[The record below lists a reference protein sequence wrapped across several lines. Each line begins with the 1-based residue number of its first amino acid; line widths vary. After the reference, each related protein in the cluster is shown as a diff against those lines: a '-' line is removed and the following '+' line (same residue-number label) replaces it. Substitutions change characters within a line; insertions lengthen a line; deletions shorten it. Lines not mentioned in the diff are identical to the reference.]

1 MPELADPVLV
11 AIPFFVLFTAAE
23 MIHAHRSGGARFE
36 VRDTATSLLMGV
48 GNVAS
53 GLLFGGIVGA
63 WFAWLAPH
71 GLIDVPWAWWAWIL
85 CFVLDDFVYYWSH
98 RFAHRVRWFWADHV
112 VHHSS
117 QHYNLTTA
125 LRQPWTGLFTLKF
138 VLIGSWQVLLG
149 FPPAM
154 IAFCS
159 GLNLVYQFWIHT
171 ESIGRLPAWFEAVM
185 NTPSHH
191 RVHHGTNPRYLD
203 RNYAGVFIV
212 WDRLFGTFEAEQ
224 ADEPVRY
231 GIVRNLATFNPL
243 QVATHEW
250 RSIFRDVSSARSPRE
265 LWGYVA
271 GRPGWSPDG
280 SRDTSETLRARWQA
294 ARCGGPAAG
303 AAAAGEVG
311 RQGRGAATGAPGPA
325 ATRGSDSPLGA

>member
-1 MPELADPVLV
+1 MPALFDPVLY
-11 AIPFFVLFTAAE
+11 AIPFFALFTAAE
-23 MIHAHRSGGARFE
+23 MLFGRRTGRARFE
-36 VRDTATSLLMGV
+36 VRDTATSLAMGV
-48 GNVAS
+48 GNVAA
-53 GLLFGGIVGA
+53 GLLFGGITAA
-63 WFAWLAPH
+63 WFALLEPASPWH
-71 GLIDVPWAWWAWIL
+71 VPWTAWWAWPV

-98 RFAHRVRWFWADHV
+98 RLAHRVRWFWADHV

-117 QHYNLTTA
+117 QHYNLSTA
-125 LRQPWTGLFTLKF
+125 LRQPWTSVFTLKF

-171 ESIGRLPAWFEAVM
+171 ETIGRLPRWIEAVM

-212 WDRLFGTFEAEQ
+212 WDRLFGTFEAER
-224 ADEPVRY
+224 DDDPVRY
-231 GIVRNLATFNPL
+231 GIVHNLATFNPL

-250 RSIFRDVSSARSPRE
+250 RGILRDVAR
-265 LWGYVA
+265 A
-271 GRPGWSPDG
+271 GSLGEAWRYATAPPGWSPDG
-280 SRDTSETLRARWQA
+280 SRETSDGIRRRWQVLDA
-294 ARCGGPAAG
+294 ADAAAPAG
-303 AAAAGEVG
+303 A
-311 RQGRGAATGAPGPA
+311 PA
-325 ATRGSDSPLGA
+325 VPHSTPSFSSRNSATRV